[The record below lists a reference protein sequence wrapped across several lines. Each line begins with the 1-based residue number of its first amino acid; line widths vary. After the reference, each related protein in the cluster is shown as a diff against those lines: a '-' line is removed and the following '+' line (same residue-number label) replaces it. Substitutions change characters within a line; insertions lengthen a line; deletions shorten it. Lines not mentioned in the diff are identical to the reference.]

1 MGARKFS
8 FFESFDK
15 IASKLSD
22 EDRLALFDA
31 MRDFA
36 FRGVVPDFDGT
47 LDLIWDAI
55 EPNITSSIKAQENG
69 RKGGRGNASKDVAK
83 ADGKPSSKAPLKPTS
98 KAPLKTTG
106 KKQGFKPGVSTDMD
120 MDREEEVSFFEK
132 KPSSDH
138 ASDGAAAAKA
148 APASARC
155 PRDGAKLWRNTQTGR
170 WHCPECMES
179 FDPGGVL

>member
-1 MGARKFS
+1 MGTRKFS

-15 IASKLSD
+15 IASKLD
-22 EDRLALFDA
+22 DGDRLALFDA

-69 RKGGRGNASKDVAK
+69 RKGGRGNTSK
-83 ADGKPSSKAPLKPTS
+83 ADEKPSSKAPTKPVSET
-98 KAPLKTTG
+98 PLKTTG

-120 MDREEEVSFFEK
+120 MDREEEVSFYEK

-148 APASARC
+148 APASTRC